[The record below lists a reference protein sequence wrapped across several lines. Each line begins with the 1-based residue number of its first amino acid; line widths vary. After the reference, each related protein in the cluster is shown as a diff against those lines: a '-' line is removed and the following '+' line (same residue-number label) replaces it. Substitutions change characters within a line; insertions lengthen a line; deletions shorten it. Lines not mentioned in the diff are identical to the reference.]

1 MLPNIGAFTFSGSVS
16 DPDPDLGFRVHAG
29 KNDPQK
35 KKKSEVS
42 CFEVMNILFGGLE
55 TSSAAS
61 AILVVQKPGSRLLVE
76 SGS

>member
-1 MLPNIGAFTFSGSVS
+1 MPNMRALHASSLSFGSVS
-16 DPDPDLGFRVHAG
+16 DPDPDWGIPVHAG
-29 KNDPQK
+29 KTDPQK

-61 AILVVQKPGSRLLVE
+61 NFME
-76 SGS
+76 T